1 MHSRWKK
8 CGGQVNPVDEDSRA
22 RRVCPRLILL
32 GFLGRRV
39 ISDPEKEGSSS
50 SCEASGS
57 SSSRQ
62 SVSPFILGGNSFFT
76 WTSCSRSLFRFTR
89 LATRMN
95 EVRAK
100 MMQKASAKF
109 EGECC
114 IALRSTIIEGTR
126 RHEDI
131 DRRRTE
137 CKNFNESVSKLVSRK
152 RIQHSNER
160 SFRGSNFHPVVFTS
174 RKNNCEGASEIIESR
189 ILVD

>member
-62 SVSPFILGGNSFFT
+62 SVSPFILGGNSFLT
-76 WTSCSRSLFRFTR
+76 WTSCSRSCSGLHGWRHGWTRFEQKWCKKHPPSSRENVVSRYVLQLSRELVGTRISIVEEQNAKTLTSRSRNLFPVSGYSIRT
-89 LATRMN
+89 N
-95 EVRAK
+95 DH
-100 MMQKASAKF
+100 F
-109 EGECC
+109 EGVTF
-114 IALRSTIIEGTR
+114 IR
-126 RHEDI
+126 
-131 DRRRTE
+131 
-137 CKNFNESVSKLVSRK
+137 
-152 RIQHSNER
+152 
-160 SFRGSNFHPVVFTS
+160 
-174 RKNNCEGASEIIESR
+174 
-189 ILVD
+189 